1 MALDPKSKYII
12 NTTQLTLLKER
23 DVITFNRFLIYGP
36 HKNSLEGKYTKCIQ
50 VQYWSNLYY
59 LLVMPFCRGLYHK
72 TSHQWLD
79 VSKYRHEPLGQ

>member
-12 NTTQLTLLKER
+12 NTTLLKER

-50 VQYWSNLYY
+50 VQY
-59 LLVMPFCRGLYHK
+59 
-72 TSHQWLD
+72 
-79 VSKYRHEPLGQ
+79 